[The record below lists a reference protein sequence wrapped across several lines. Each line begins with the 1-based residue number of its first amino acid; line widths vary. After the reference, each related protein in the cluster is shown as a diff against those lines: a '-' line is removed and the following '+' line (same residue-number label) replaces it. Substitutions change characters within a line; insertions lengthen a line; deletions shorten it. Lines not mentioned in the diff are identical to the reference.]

1 MGLSRASARRGC
13 GFRGRRFFLK
23 ALRCEDWCCSG
34 MDVAGDERGR
44 GAENPLLLGWS
55 ATELVE
61 VEVRW
66 MEAESEDRRGFD

>member
-1 MGLSRASARRGC
+1 M
-13 GFRGRRFFLK
+13 K